1 MQMLKD
7 MFSVLLLIVIT
18 YSFNNQ
24 SSMGEFNSL
33 IFFRENEYENV
44 EKKPIRNYNDLVHLW

>member
-1 MQMLKD
+1 MLKD